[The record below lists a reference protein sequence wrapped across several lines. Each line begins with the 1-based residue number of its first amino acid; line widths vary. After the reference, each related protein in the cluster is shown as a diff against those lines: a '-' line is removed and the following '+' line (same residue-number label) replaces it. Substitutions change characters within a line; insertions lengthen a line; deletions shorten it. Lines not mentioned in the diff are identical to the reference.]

1 MTKKNHNHHTH
12 QLQSL
17 LAPALTGSLALIIY
31 AITLAP
37 DLTWANYGS
46 DGGELITASVT
57 SGIPHPPGYPTY
69 VFLGKLTRWL
79 PVGTVAWRFNL
90 FSAVSAATAVAF
102 STATAQKVLK
112 DKKHR
117 EAVAIACGLT
127 IAFTP
132 IFWGQALISEVYALN
147 IAIVSIWL
155 WSLLSGRSPLLSG
168 VLLGLAITTHL
179 SSLIML
185 PLALFL
191 TARSRW
197 LPLFGG
203 LMLGLLPY
211 LTLPILARSGSPVI
225 WGDPSSL
232 RGWLWLVSGQ
242 LYHANLRPPEIR
254 ALLPRMVILGTTL
267 LRQWLWAG
275 WLIVVLGITTRL
287 LDRRQILALT
297 ATSLIYLIYGI
308 FYQTEDVIVNLLPIF
323 ILLSPL
329 LAAGFSRI
337 GAWSLILPILLLL
350 LNFQAL
356 NLHHD
361 RSVRSLAET
370 VLNSAPE
377 NAILLTPGDQ
387 SIFTL
392 WYFHHV
398 EGIREDLL
406 LVDANLFAFDW
417 YRERLNTFYPE
428 LTGLEKD
435 NLEAFRK
442 GNGQM
447 RPICDV
453 PADLAGAAI
462 CDQGSDAS
470 QSGSSGGQ
478 P

>member
-1 MTKKNHNHHTH
+1 MTMKNQNHLSLR
-12 QLQSL
+12 LQSL
-17 LAPALTGSLALIIY
+17 LAPALTGFLALIIY
-31 AITLAP
+31 VITLAP

-46 DGGELITASVT
+46 DGGELITASIT

-69 VFLGKLTRWL
+69 VLLGKLAGWL

-102 STATAQKVLK
+102 LTATAQNVLK
-112 DKKHR
+112 DVKSR

-132 IFWGQALISEVYALN
+132 IFWGQALITEVYALN
-147 IAIVSIWL
+147 IAILAILL
-155 WSLLSGRSPLLSG
+155 WSLLSGFSPLLSG

-191 TARSRW
+191 TPRSRW
-197 LPLFGG
+197 YPLFGG

-211 LTLPILARSGSPVI
+211 LTLPFLARSGSPVL

-232 RGWLWLVSGQ
+232 GGWLWLVSGRI
-242 LYHANLRPPEIR
+242 YHANLRPPEIS
-254 ALLPRMVILGTTL
+254 ALFPRILLLGTSL

-275 WLIVVLGITTRL
+275 WLIVVLGMTTRL
-287 LDRRQILALT
+287 LERRQILALA

-308 FYQTEDVIVNLLPIF
+308 FYQTEDVIVNLLPILL
-323 ILLSPL
+323 LLSPL
-329 LAAGFSRI
+329 MAAGFSRI

-356 NLHHD
+356 NLRQD
-361 RSVRSLAET
+361 RSVRPLAET
-370 VLNSAPE
+370 VLNSAPQK
-377 NAILLTPGDQ
+377 AILLTPGDQ

-417 YRERLNTFYPE
+417 YRKHLNTFYPE
-428 LTGLEKD
+428 LAGLEKD
-435 NLEAFRK
+435 DLEAFRIS
-442 GNGQM
+442 NGLV

-453 PADLAGAAI
+453 PADLAGAAT
-462 CDQGSDAS
+462 CMPRSET
-470 QSGSSGGQ
+470 